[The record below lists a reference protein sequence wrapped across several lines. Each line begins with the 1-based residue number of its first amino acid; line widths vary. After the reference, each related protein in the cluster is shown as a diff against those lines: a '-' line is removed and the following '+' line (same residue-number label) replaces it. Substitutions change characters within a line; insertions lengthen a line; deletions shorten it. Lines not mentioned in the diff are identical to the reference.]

1 MLCLN
6 YLDGGPGA
14 LPDLLDLGAP
24 LADEGAAL
32 RGRHD
37 QPQADPARSVARP
50 GGRAGP
56 VARTTC
62 KVESMT
68 LIDQI

>member
-1 MLCLN
+1 MICLY

-37 QPQADPARSVARP
+37 QPQADPTRPVARP
-50 GGRAGP
+50 GGGTGP